1 MSRQVDT
8 LSLNK
13 RIVFL
18 GGNVT
23 KHLSLQQYVF
33 LSSCPLLGNKIDNVL
48 LICVTTSGIGV
59 EIREHDHSTR

>member
-1 MSRQVDT
+1 MDT

-33 LSSCPLLGNKIDNVL
+33 LSSCPLLGNKVDNVL
-48 LICVTTSGIGV
+48 LICVTTSRIKGV

>member
-1 MSRQVDT
+1 MDI

-23 KHLSLQQYVF
+23 KHLFLQQYVF
-33 LSSCPLLGNKIDNVL
+33 LSSCPLLGNKIGNVL
-48 LICVTTSGIGV
+48 LNCDTTSGIGV
-59 EIREHDHSTR
+59 EISEHDYNTR